1 MRILFICGSFEK
13 GRDGVGDYTR
23 RLCIE
28 LQSEGHNVAVAAIN
42 DKHISSISDS
52 TVTNFTHLTDVNE
65 GFPVFRLPG
74 NVSKNIQQ
82 EYLEQWIK
90 QFDPEWL
97 SLQFVSF
104 SFHPKGLDVRL
115 SKLLRKV
122 GKGRKWHIMFHEL
135 WVGMTNERSN
145 KEWIWGLLQRHL
157 IKSLILQLN
166 PKIIHTHTQ
175 VYKMQLEKIG
185 AEVILLP
192 LFSNIPIFYPEKIRE
207 KLISETRIN
216 NRIKII
222 IFGGIH
228 VGGPIKE
235 LAKEAK
241 KYCDIKN
248 VSIELIVA
256 GRNGS
261 EGENWKREWESAGL
275 NITQLGEQSEERI
288 SEILAEASFGI
299 FTTPIS
305 LVEKSGSVA
314 AMREH
319 GLHLLCVSRAWTPK
333 GMKLEM
339 NPYGIREYREGG
351 LEDFL
356 NGNPDFSYLP
366 TPKSVAKQFLLNLRD
381 K

>member
-23 RLCIE
+23 RLCME
-28 LQSEGHNVAVAAIN
+28 LKLAGHAVAVAAIN
-42 DKHISSISDS
+42 DKHINYISDS
-52 TVTNFTHLTDVNE
+52 TITEATSATDLNE

-74 NVSKNIQQ
+74 KVAREIQQ
-82 EYLEQWIK
+82 VYLTKWIK
-90 QFDPEWL
+90 QINPEWL

-104 SFHPKGLDVRL
+104 SFHPKGLGVGL
-115 SKLLRKV
+115 SKMLCNV
-122 GKGRKWHIMFHEL
+122 GEGRKWHIMFHEL
-135 WVGMTNERSN
+135 WVGMTNERS
-145 KEWIWGLLQRHL
+145 KKDWIWGLLQRHL
-157 IKSLILQLN
+157 IKSLIQQLN
-166 PKIIHTHTQ
+166 PLIIHTHTQ

-185 AEVILLP
+185 AAVVLLP
-192 LFSNIPIFYPEKIRE
+192 LFSNIPIYYPEKIKE
-207 KLISETRIN
+207 KFVTETRIKN
-216 NRIKII
+216 LIKIV

-241 KYCDIKN
+241 EYADIQN
-248 VSIELIVA
+248 VNIELIVA
-256 GRNGS
+256 GRNGA
-261 EGENWKREWESAGL
+261 EGENWKREWEGAGL
-275 NITQLGEQSEERI
+275 NITQLGEQSEQRI

-319 GLHLLCVSRAWTPK
+319 GIHLLCVSRAWSPK
-333 GMKLEM
+333 GMQLGM
-339 NPYGIREYREGG
+339 NPYGIHEYKEGG

-356 NGNPDFSYLP
+356 SGNPDFSYLP
-366 TPKSVAKQFLLNLRD
+366 TAHSVAKQFVINLID